1 MVVIVIE
8 IVVVV
13 VVVNFVM
20 VMEITWGIEWLF
32 EISIRGMHY
41 KSERNLILSRDYK
54 KKRKRKKI
62 KMSKIV

>member
-1 MVVIVIE
+1 MIVIVIE

-32 EISIRGMHY
+32 EISIRGMHCESE
-41 KSERNLILSRDYK
+41 KSYFVQDHE
-54 KKRKRKKI
+54 KI
-62 KMSKIV
+62 